1 MFRENCILGIYDAL
15 AGGEYNSQTNI
26 SGGHMRA
33 VMVANPKGGA
43 GKTTLATNLSGYF
56 ANQGK
61 TTTLCD
67 LDRQQSA
74 LRWMAF
80 RDPALPAVTGYFA
93 GNQISLSLPKE
104 ADWVVVDAPAGLQ
117 GYKLTDYLRAVDKV
131 VVPLVPSVFDM
142 AATEDFLNS
151 IRNEMRGHRGKVGI
165 VAMRVDPR
173 TKAAAM
179 LEEFLQHFDIPIVAY
194 LRNTQN
200 YVNVAAAGMTVF
212 DPPKARH
219 KRDIEQWAPLLEW
232 LGK

>member
-1 MFRENCILGIYDAL
+1 
-15 AGGEYNSQTNI
+15 
-26 SGGHMRA
+26 MRA
-33 VMVANPKGGA
+33 VLVANPKGGA

-56 ANQGK
+56 ANKGK
-61 TTTLCD
+61 KTTLCD

-80 RDPALPAVTGYFA
+80 RDPALPAITGYFA

-117 GYKLTDYLRAVDKV
+117 GYKLSDYLRAVDKV
-131 VVPLVPSVFDM
+131 LVPLVPSIFDM

-151 IRNEMRGHRGKVGI
+151 IRSEVRGQRVKLGI

-173 TKAAAM
+173 TRAAGM
-179 LEEFLQHFDIPIVAY
+179 LEEFLKHFDIPIVAY

-200 YVNVAAAGMTVF
+200 YVNAAAAGCTVF
-212 DPPKARH
+212 DPPRAKLR
-219 KRDIEQWAPLLEW
+219 REVEQWSSLLEW
-232 LGK
+232 VEKK

>member
-1 MFRENCILGIYDAL
+1 
-15 AGGEYNSQTNI
+15 
-26 SGGHMRA
+26 MRA
-33 VMVANPKGGA
+33 VLVANPKGGA
-43 GKTTLATNLSGYF
+43 GKTTLATNLSGHF

-61 TTTLCD
+61 VTTLCD

-80 RDPALPAVTGYFA
+80 RDPALPAVTGYYG
-93 GNQISLSLPKE
+93 GNQISLSLPRE

-117 GYKLTDYLRAVDKV
+117 GYKLTDYIRAVDRV

-151 IRNEMRGHRGKVGI
+151 IRGEIRGQRAKVAI

-173 TKAAAM
+173 TRAAAM
-179 LEEFLQHFDIPIVAY
+179 LEEFLKHFDLPIVAY

-200 YVNVAAAGMTVF
+200 YVNAAAAGATVF
-212 DPPKARH
+212 DPPRARN
-219 KRDIEQWAPLLEW
+219 KKDVEQWRTLLEW
-232 LGK
+232 LEN

>member
-1 MFRENCILGIYDAL
+1 
-15 AGGEYNSQTNI
+15 
-26 SGGHMRA
+26 MRA
-33 VMVANPKGGA
+33 VLVANPKGGA

-56 ANQGK
+56 ANKGAK
-61 TTTLCD
+61 TTLCD

-80 RDPALPAVTGYFA
+80 RSPDLPAVTGYYG

-104 ADWVVVDAPAGLQ
+104 SEWVVVDAPAGLQ
-117 GYKLTDYLRAVDKV
+117 GYKLSDYLGAVDRV
-131 VVPLVPSVFDM
+131 LVPLVPSVFDM

-151 IRNEMRGHRGKVGI
+151 IRGELRGKRSKVGI

-173 TKAAAM
+173 TRAAGM
-179 LEEFLQHFDIPIVAY
+179 LEEFLKHFDLPIVAY

-200 YVNVAAAGMTVF
+200 YVNVAAAGATVF

-219 KRDIEQWAPLLEW
+219 RRDLEQWQTLIDWVE
-232 LGK
+232 KK